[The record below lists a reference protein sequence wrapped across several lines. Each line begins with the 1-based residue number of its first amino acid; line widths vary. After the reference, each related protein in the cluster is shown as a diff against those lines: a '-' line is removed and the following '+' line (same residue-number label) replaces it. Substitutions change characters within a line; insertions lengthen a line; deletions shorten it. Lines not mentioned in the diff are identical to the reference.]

1 VGSAEDESA
10 SLPEKYID
18 SEASSILAKQGE
30 GGEEFLR
37 SAALHR
43 SSEVS
48 ASLLLSPLEFRRERN
63 FLSFLAAF
71 SPMGLTF
78 GITA

>member
-1 VGSAEDESA
+1 
-10 SLPEKYID
+10 
-18 SEASSILAKQGE
+18 
-30 GGEEFLR
+30 
-37 SAALHR
+37 
-43 SSEVS
+43 
-48 ASLLLSPLEFRRERN
+48 LLSPLEFRRERN